1 MTLLNAEAII
11 YDAIRTPRG
20 RARADG
26 GLADVSAFELLKSL
40 YDALEQR
47 TGLDKNLV
55 EDVILGCVTQ
65 MAEQGGN
72 IAKTSLLYAGWPDS
86 VPGITLNRF
95 CSSGLDAINF
105 AAMKVQCGQARCIL
119 AGGVEMM
126 SRVPMLSD
134 KAAMFADPKLALE
147 NRMLMMGS
155 GADLIA
161 SLQGLSREQV
171 DLVAYQSQQR
181 AAAARTEGY
190 CKSII
195 PVYNPVKDCWVQE
208 DECIRAEIS
217 LQDLAQLKPY
227 FAELGANGV
236 DELQLSEHSHLDSIA
251 HLHTAGNSPAMAD
264 AAALVLIGDSSLKDQ
279 GLVPRAK
286 IIAATTVC
294 NDPLQ
299 VVSGCAAATAK
310 LLATAGLTSA
320 DIDLFELHEAFA
332 ATSIKCQREL
342 NISDDKLNVN
352 GGVIALG
359 HPMGATGGIM
369 MGTLIDEL
377 ERRDLHTGV
386 VATSGAAGIGTAVL
400 IERL

>member
-72 IAKTSLLYAGWPDS
+72 IAKTSLLHAAWPDS

-105 AAMKVQCGQARCIL
+105 AAIKVQCGQARCIL

-181 AAAARTEGY
+181 AAAARAHGY
-190 CKSII
+190 FKSII

-264 AAALVLIGDSSLKDQ
+264 AAALVLIGDLSLKDQ

-286 IIAATTVC
+286 IIAAITVC

-310 LLATAGLTSA
+310 LLADTGLTSA